1 MIPRTGLGRR
11 LADLLDLPPEV
22 VLALPKL
29 TLVGDARLTLE
40 NHRGLIEYGPQIV
53 RVSTDRGEIK
63 IEGAALT
70 IKSILKEEILLAGR
84 IHAIYFIDWGDS

>member
-1 MIPRTGLGRR
+1 MVPRTRLGRR

-40 NHRGLIEYGPQIV
+40 NHRGLIEYGPQRI
-53 RVSTDRGEIK
+53 RVSTDRGEIA

-70 IKSILKEEILLAGR
+70 IESILKEEILLTGR
-84 IHAIYFIDWGDS
+84 IHAIRFIDWEDV